1 MTRSG
6 EKVRAFTLIEVLV
19 SLAIFSILA
28 TLAYGALSQ
37 TLSSAELLNARMD
50 RLQAIQRTMR
60 LLGEDLQQLSPRP
73 IRDELGDG
81 IGPALDT
88 DFQSGFALELTHGG
102 WSNPIVLPRG
112 TLQRS
117 AYRIEEDELIR
128 YHWMVLDRTLANEP
142 VSVALLDG
150 VESILFR
157 FLQADGEW
165 AEQWP
170 PSNRPGALGGRL
182 RPRAVEIILTLA
194 DEGEIS
200 RLIEVAP

>member
-1 MTRSG
+1 MTRRS
-6 EKVRAFTLIEVLV
+6 KKLRAFTLIEVLV
-19 SLAIFSILA
+19 SLAIFAILSA
-28 TLAYGALSQ
+28 LAYGALSQ
-37 TLSSAELLNARMD
+37 TLESADMLNARMD

-60 LLGEDLQQLSPRP
+60 LLSEDLQQLAPRP

-128 YHWMVLDRTLANEP
+128 YHWMVLDRTLANVP

-150 VESILFR
+150 VDSILFR
-157 FLQADGEW
+157 FLQTNGEW
-165 AEQWP
+165 TEQWP
-170 PSNRPGALGGRL
+170 PSNRQGALGRML

-194 DEGEIS
+194 AEGDIS

>member
-1 MTRSG
+1 MTRYSK
-6 EKVRAFTLIEVLV
+6 KVRAFTLIEVLV
-19 SLAIFSILA
+19 SLAIFAILA

-37 TLSSAELLNARMD
+37 TLAAADMLNGRMD

-60 LLGEDLQQLSPRP
+60 LLSEDLQQLSPRP

-142 VSVALLDG
+142 VSVTLLDG
-150 VESILFR
+150 VDSILFR
-157 FLQADGEW
+157 FLQANGDW
-165 AEQWP
+165 TEQWP
-170 PSNRPGALGGRL
+170 PSNRPGVLGSRL
-182 RPRAVEIILTLA
+182 RPRAVEIILNLA
-194 DEGEIS
+194 DEGELS

>member
-1 MTRSG
+1 MTRCG

-60 LLGEDLQQLSPRP
+60 LLSEDLQQLSPRP

-150 VESILFR
+150 VDSILFR

-165 AEQWP
+165 TEQWP
-170 PSNRPGALGGRL
+170 PSNRPGALGRRL
-182 RPRAVEIILTLA
+182 RPRAVEIILDLA

-200 RLIEVAP
+200 RLLEVAP

>member
-1 MTRSG
+1 MTRGS
-6 EKVRAFTLIEVLV
+6 KKIRAFTLIEVLV
-19 SLAIFSILA
+19 SLAIFAILA
-28 TLAYGALSQ
+28 TLAYGALGQ
-37 TLSSAELLNARMD
+37 TLESADMLNDRMD

-60 LLGEDLQQLSPRP
+60 LLSEDLQQLSPRP

-142 VSVALLDG
+142 LSVTLLDG

-157 FLQADGEW
+157 FLQANGDW
-165 AEQWP
+165 TEQWP
-170 PSNRPGALGGRL
+170 PSNRPGALGRRL

-194 DEGEIS
+194 DEGQIS

>member
-1 MTRSG
+1 MTSRSRNI
-6 EKVRAFTLIEVLV
+6 RAFTLIEVLV
-19 SLAIFSILA
+19 SLAIFSIMA
-28 TLAYGALSQ
+28 ALAYGALGQ
-37 TLSSAELLNARMD
+37 TLDSAELLNDRMD

-60 LLGEDLQQLSPRP
+60 LLSEDLQQLSPRP

-81 IGPALDT
+81 FAPALDT

-150 VESILFR
+150 VDSILFR
-157 FLQADGEW
+157 FLQTNGEW
-165 AEQWP
+165 TEQWP
-170 PSNRPGALGGRL
+170 PSNRPGDLGRRL

-194 DEGEIS
+194 AEGDIS

>member
-1 MTRSG
+1 MTRYSK
-6 EKVRAFTLIEVLV
+6 KVRAFTLIEVLV
-19 SLAIFSILA
+19 SLAIFAILA

-37 TLSSAELLNARMD
+37 TLAAADMLNGRMD

-60 LLGEDLQQLSPRP
+60 LLSEDLQQLSPRP

-142 VSVALLDG
+142 VSVTLLDG
-150 VESILFR
+150 VDSILFR
-157 FLQADGEW
+157 FLQANGEW
-165 AEQWP
+165 TEQWP
-170 PSNRPGALGGRL
+170 PSNRPGVLGSRL

-194 DEGEIS
+194 DEGELS

>member
-81 IGPALDT
+81 FGPALDT

-165 AEQWP
+165 TEQWP
-170 PSNRPGALGGRL
+170 PSNRPGALGSRL

-200 RLIEVAP
+200 RLLEVAP

>member
-1 MTRSG
+1 MTGRSRNF
-6 EKVRAFTLIEVLV
+6 RAFTLIEVLV
-19 SLAIFSILA
+19 SLAIFSIMA
-28 TLAYGALSQ
+28 ALAYGALGQ
-37 TLSSAELLNARMD
+37 TLDSAELLNARMD

-60 LLGEDLQQLSPRP
+60 LLSEDLQQLSPRP

-81 IGPALDT
+81 FAPALDT

-150 VESILFR
+150 VDSILFR
-157 FLQADGEW
+157 FLQTNGEW
-165 AEQWP
+165 TEQWP
-170 PSNRPGALGGRL
+170 PNNRPGALGRLL

-194 DEGEIS
+194 AEGDIS

>member
-1 MTRSG
+1 MTRYSK
-6 EKVRAFTLIEVLV
+6 KVRAFTLIEVLV
-19 SLAIFSILA
+19 SLAIFAILA

-37 TLSSAELLNARMD
+37 TLAAADMLNGRMD

-60 LLGEDLQQLSPRP
+60 LLSEDLQQLSPRP

-142 VSVALLDG
+142 VSVTLLDG
-150 VESILFR
+150 VDSILFR
-157 FLQADGEW
+157 FLQANGDW
-165 AEQWP
+165 TEQWP
-170 PSNRPGALGGRL
+170 PSNRPGVLGSRL
-182 RPRAVEIILTLA
+182 RPRAVEINLTQD
-194 DEGEIS
+194 DEGELS
-200 RLIEVAP
+200 LLIEVAP